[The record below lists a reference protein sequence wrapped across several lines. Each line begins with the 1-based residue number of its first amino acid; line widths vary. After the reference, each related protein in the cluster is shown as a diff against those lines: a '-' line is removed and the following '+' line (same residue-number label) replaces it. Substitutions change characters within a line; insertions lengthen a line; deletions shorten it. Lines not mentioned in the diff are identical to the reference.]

1 MKEIQKITS
10 RELAILKFLKEGFS
24 NEKISN
30 KTGITI
36 NTVKFHLKNIYKKLD
51 VNNRV
56 QALNKLNE
64 LLNKK
69 T

>member
-10 RELAILKFLKEGFS
+10 RELAILKLLKKGFS
-24 NEKISN
+24 NERIS
-30 KTGITI
+30 KETGITV
-36 NTVKFHLKNIYKKLD
+36 NTVKFHLKKIFKKLD
-51 VNNRV
+51 VNNRL